1 MLAGALPCG
10 LLLSSAERAALREV
24 PVCAALLLARHIG
37 ICCGGGKTSP
47 QVRLSLLRMPS
58 RKGVPGFLDRTDSV
72 MNLMERTYLS
82 PSVETKAVGGG
93 FARLIDVL
101 RILWAAWIGSSSSA
115 RICRSLTAYCR
126 T

>member
-1 MLAGALPCG
+1 
-10 LLLSSAERAALREV
+10 
-24 PVCAALLLARHIG
+24 
-37 ICCGGGKTSP
+37 
-47 QVRLSLLRMPS
+47 MPS

-93 FARLIDVL
+93 FVRLSNRCL

-115 RICRSLTAYCR
+115 RICRSLSAYCR